1 MIVMDEY
8 LCADLTDTVMEIVLP
23 KTEVKE
29 VPPEMMPV
37 QEETDRGEYGL
48 VHVIMEY
55 RFPAVLL
62 VMCGAGMLLWYLC
75 KRTGK

>member
-1 MIVMDEY
+1 
-8 LCADLTDTVMEIVLP
+8 
-23 KTEVKE
+23 
-29 VPPEMMPV
+29 MMPV